1 MTSIGWLADDPV
13 LKQLHTVIQCGWPE
27 RKSDVPMCLRPYF
40 DLREELVVQ
49 GCAAPDELSMS
60 YTSANVGVSFKT
72 KLSTTWRCACVGRK
86 EMAPKLK
93 NYYDRH
99 VKPLNPINLGESVRV
114 RLPGEKVWSPA
125 ECVGFAGP
133 RSYLLKTGDA
143 VYRRNHR
150 AI

>member
-49 GCAAPDELSMS
+49 GSAAPDELSMS

-72 KLSTTWRCACVGRK
+72 KSYIHYTVMCVHWLQGNGAKRII
-86 EMAPKLK
+86 M
-93 NYYDRH
+93 
-99 VKPLNPINLGESVRV
+99 IGM
-114 RLPGEKVWSPA
+114 
-125 ECVGFAGP
+125 
-133 RSYLLKTGDA
+133 
-143 VYRRNHR
+143 
-150 AI
+150 